1 MSQPAAPAAH
11 SIPGPGLGFVLL
23 CCVLPVFV
31 GGMIYLAFRDTS
43 LLMFRWAG
51 WLALDG
57 AIEAMRSHTLPY
69 RPGIPDWVLFSV
81 PDGVWVFACT
91 AFFAR
96 LWHDGHWAFRLFW
109 IGLGPA
115 LAIGGELGQ
124 LPFVGLVPG
133 TFDTADLLFYVIAAM
148 GALAAARHATARA
161 RRQFSTSRG
170 SRGAT
175 QPSAP

>member
-1 MSQPAAPAAH
+1 MDRPAAAGRQA
-11 SIPGPGLGFVLL
+11 IPGPGLGFVLL
-23 CCVLPVFV
+23 YCALPILV
-31 GGMIYLAFRDTS
+31 GGLIYLAFRDTS

-51 WLALDG
+51 WIGLDA
-57 AIEAMRSHTLPY
+57 AIDAMRVHTLPF

-109 IGLGPA
+109 IGLGPV

-124 LPFVGLVPG
+124 LGFIGLVPG
-133 TFDTADLLFYVIAAM
+133 TFDPADMIFYVIAGVA
-148 GALAAARHATARA
+148 ALWLA
-161 RRQFSTSRG
+161 RRATVRA
-170 SRGAT
+170 GARV
-175 QPSAP
+175 